1 MQEIF
6 YKFKIPRS
14 EKFVCGFCGAH
25 ARLFHATNPLFEKLN
40 EKQKAK
46 VLNEGRFE
54 CEPLCPHCFKSAN
67 FKVVLELYALKKTSI
82 CTLKMRERRKDFDF
96 L

>member
-14 EKFVCGFCGAH
+14 EKFICGFCGVFAP
-25 ARLFHATNPLFEKLN
+25 LFLAVNPLFEKLN
-40 EKQKAK
+40 AKQKAR

-54 CEPLCPHCFKSAN
+54 CEPLCPCCFKKAN
-67 FKVVLELYALKKTSI
+67 FKVILELYALESSSI
-82 CTLKMRERRKDFDF
+82 YTLKMKVRKERI
-96 L
+96 